1 MKQQECCAPKACE
14 CDRCTHSGG
23 DEGGSRKCLVARCY
37 NYLPRPVE
45 PNQLI
50 DLIGR
55 YRTIILKPLL
65 SERSRRTI
73 NSGNITDLRPA

>member
-1 MKQQECCAPKACE
+1 M
-14 CDRCTHSGG
+14 SGG
-23 DEGGSRKCLVARCY
+23 TVLLL
-37 NYLPRPVE
+37 LPRPVE